1 MTINGSATSARR
13 TILRNWKKIV
23 YLLRLEK
30 GNVTVVVKPTIT
42 MLTATSVYLPP
53 SLSGTSTKI
62 KKYKP
67 TSDWLLKLQE

>member
-1 MTINGSATSARR
+1 MKINGNAKSARR
-13 TILRNWKKIV
+13 KTPRSWKKTA

-53 SLSGTSTKI
+53 SLSGASTKI
-62 KKYKP
+62 KKHKP
-67 TSDWLLKLQE
+67 TSNWLMKLQE